1 MDKKYALLGTIWV
14 LVVVVALITHSFF
27 PVYVKEKADLYE
39 PFEYSQMYL
48 ENEPYSDLIIEYDYV
63 EGHRPNKTAMSILE
77 RKVEN
82 YTDKENVVS
91 KLDDEIPVNH
101 TRVGLYDSN
110 DISEL
115 NDAYMDYGREGDTI
129 SIHVLYLDGEWK
141 EKENVL
147 GLSKR
152 PYQIVIFS
160 RVVEDFAETLDEQ
173 LEKDIF
179 KLDVEA
185 PVLVHEFGHLLSL
198 VGLGYE
204 SDHEDAEYPGHCDES
219 AGDCVM
225 AGYVEVKEDTDEK
238 PPLEF
243 CELCK
248 EDLKQIK
255 EMEDSF
261 GFEDLVSYGTI
272 SGQYFVGIWASSV
285 IIGRTGKKVVYNNE
299 YREVEKS
306 EESYSQEE
314 YSGFEDDY
322 NR

>member
-14 LVVVVALITHSFF
+14 LVVIAALITHSFL
-27 PVYVKEKADLYE
+27 PAYVKERGDLYE
-39 PFEYSQMYL
+39 SFEYSQMYL

-63 EGHRPNKTAMSILE
+63 EGHRPNETAIDILE
-77 RKVEN
+77 EKVEK
-82 YTDKENVVS
+82 YTDKENVESVV
-91 KLDDEIPVNH
+91 DDQISMNH
-101 TRVGLYDSN
+101 TQELFYDRN
-110 DISEL
+110 DISKL
-115 NDAYMDYGREGDTI
+115 NDIYMDNGREGDTI

-160 RVVEDFAETLDEQ
+160 RVVEESAESLDTQ
-173 LEKDIF
+173 LDKDIF

-204 SDHEDAEYPGHCDES
+204 SDHEDPEYSGHCDES
-219 AGDCVM
+219 EGDCVM
-225 AGYVEVKEDTDEK
+225 AGSVEVKGDSVER

-243 CELCK
+243 CELCQ
-248 EDLKQIK
+248 EDLEKIR

-261 GFEDLVSYGTI
+261 GFEDLVSFGTI

-285 IIGRTGKKVVYNNE
+285 IIVRAGKKFESKTDYKDLERTGQ
-299 YREVEKS
+299 
-306 EESYSQEE
+306 SYTQKG
-314 YSGFEDDY
+314 YSRFEDDY
-322 NR
+322 DR